1 METEQ
6 LFAQAFLA
14 AHPEDAAPLLERLS
28 PQEVA
33 ALLED
38 TPPQIAAAVL
48 RRMAPFSGAECLVH
62 ISAEPLRHIL
72 SVLPLDASAGLL
84 RRLDQ
89 SVQERLL
96 AQAAREI
103 AAPLHLLLRYPE
115 GSAGALMDPQTLA
128 LPEDLTISDALER
141 IRQTPQ
147 HVLYYLYVV
156 NREQALVGVL
166 NLRELMLALPTARLA
181 EVMHQYV
188 ARISAR
194 ADRAIIVA
202 HSAWRDVHALP
213 VVDDAGVFLGTLRYE
228 TLRRLESEAATSRPT
243 QNAVATFLT
252 VGELYWTGLSRMLA
266 GLAAALTSPVARQEA
281 MQRTEHDD
289 A

>member
-28 PQEVA
+28 SQEAA

-38 TPPQIAAAVL
+38 TPPQVAAALL
-48 RRMAPFSGAECLVH
+48 RRMAPFSGAECLTN
-62 ISAEPLRHIL
+62 ITPEPLGPIL
-72 SVLPLDASAGLL
+72 SALPLDVAAGLL
-84 RRLDQ
+84 RRLDR

-96 AQAAREI
+96 AQAAPEV
-103 AAPLHLLLRYPE
+103 AGPLHLLLQYPA
-115 GSAGALMDPQTLA
+115 GSAGALMDPRALA
-128 LPEDLTISDALER
+128 LPEDITVSEASER

-156 NREQALVGVL
+156 NREHGLVGVL
-166 NLRELMLALPTARLA
+166 NLRELMLASPTARLT
-181 EVMHQYV
+181 EVMRGYV

-194 ADRAIIVA
+194 ADRTTIVA

-213 VVDDAGVFLGTLRYE
+213 VVDDVGVFLGTLRYE
-228 TLRRLESEAATSRPT
+228 TLRHLENESTTNRQT

-252 VGELYWTGLSRMLA
+252 VGELYLTGLSRMLA
-266 GLAAALTSPVARQEA
+266 GLVSALTPPAARQKIER
-281 MQRTEHDD
+281 RTDHDV
-289 A
+289 